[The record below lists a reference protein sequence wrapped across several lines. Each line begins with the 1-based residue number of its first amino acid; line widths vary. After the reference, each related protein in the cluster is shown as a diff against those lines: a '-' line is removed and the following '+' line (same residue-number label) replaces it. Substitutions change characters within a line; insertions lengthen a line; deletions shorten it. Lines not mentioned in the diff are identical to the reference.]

1 MRIEQLE
8 YLIEIAKTNSI
19 SIAAENLYVSQH
31 RICSRDERDS
41 AGHESHGDFKAD
53 RHRL

>member
-19 SIAAENLYVSQH
+19 SIAAENLYVSQPS
-31 RICSRDERDS
+31 ISE
-41 AGHESHGDFKAD
+41 AIKKIGG
-53 RHRL
+53 

>member
-19 SIAAENLYVSQH
+19 SIAAENPLCQ
-31 RICSRDERDS
+31 S
-41 AGHESHGDFKAD
+41 AVDQ
-53 RHRL
+53 